1 MNLARWMPVDTL
13 ATVKIGFLG
22 GSFDPIHFGH
32 LLAAQDV
39 YEQCGLDRLILVP
52 AAQAPLKPNEVESSA
67 EDRLAML
74 RLAVEGDARFEI
86 SDLELQ
92 RGGVSFTIDTVR
104 HFRALHPRAQLYW
117 IIGGDQVPQLGRWQE
132 IAELVSLVEFAA
144 IERPGFE
151 GRAKP
156 DIPGLRL
163 RWCQGHLLGIS
174 STELRVRVRS
184 SLSLNYF
191 TPHNVIVYI
200 REMSLYRP
208 PI

>member
-1 MNLARWMPVDTL
+1 MPADTVG
-13 ATVKIGFLG
+13 TVKIGFLG

-39 YEQCGLDRLILVP
+39 YEQCELDRLIWVP

-74 RLAVEGDARFEI
+74 RLAIEGDPRFEI
-86 SDLELQ
+86 SDFELQ

-104 HFRALHPRAQLYW
+104 HFRALHPQAQLYW
-117 IIGGDQVPQLGRWQE
+117 IIGGDQVPQLRRWQE
-132 IAELVSLVEFAA
+132 ITELVSLVEFAA
-144 IERPGFE
+144 IERPGFA
-151 GRAKP
+151 GGTTP
-156 DIPGLRL
+156 NIPGLRL

-174 STELRVRVRS
+174 STELRSRARS
-184 SLSLNYF
+184 GLSLSYF

-200 REMSLYRP
+200 REMSLYRR